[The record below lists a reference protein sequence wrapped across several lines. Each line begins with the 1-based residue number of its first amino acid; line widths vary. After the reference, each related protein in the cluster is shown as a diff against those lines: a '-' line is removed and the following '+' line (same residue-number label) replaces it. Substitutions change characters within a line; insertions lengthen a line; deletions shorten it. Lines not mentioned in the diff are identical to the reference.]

1 MIHVTN
7 SVLDGVAGPAGPQGI
22 PGPQGAASTVPG
34 PKGDTGATGPTPVI
48 PITSKIYVDFLRSD
62 SYTAV
67 GSREFPYKTLAA
79 AYTTA
84 SNIGSSSN
92 PITIVLLSSN
102 STPENVTF
110 SEGHIFL
117 TAENSSGTHAPLLF
131 TGSLTFQGPNTS
143 ISENHFAVSNIE
155 LVGVSG
161 TDVVTFSGSYP
172 QRLFLKDVWITA
184 NGAAHG
190 ITMTNTGG
198 GSTVHANDSKF
209 SHNGSGD
216 YHCVNATKGT
226 ASLDSIETSGVST
239 SVISVSGGAS
249 VNLTNSDLQSAG
261 SYCVEVYANSLLT
274 MANVKI
280 TTTATN
286 STGILLEQAGSVSFA
301 GLVTFNVP
309 AAGTGRAIDGVA
321 GSVLYYGPMF
331 FMPDGVGGTTNTKVN
346 PLITALPISTTMT
359 RA

>member
-7 SVLDGVAGPAGPQGI
+7 SILDGVAGPAGPQGI
-22 PGPQGAASTVPG
+22 PGPQGADSTVPG

-48 PITSKIYVDFLRSD
+48 PITSKIYVDFLRAD

-84 SNIGSSSN
+84 SSIGSSSN

-102 STPENVTF
+102 LTPENITF
-110 SEGHIFL
+110 SKGHIFL

-131 TGSLTFQGPNTS
+131 TGSLVFQGPNTS

-155 LVGVSG
+155 LIGVSG

-172 QRLFLKDVWITA
+172 QRLFLKDVWITV
-184 NGAAHG
+184 NGSAHG
-190 ITMTNTGG
+190 VTMTNTGG
-198 GSTVHANDSKF
+198 SSVHLDDCKF
-209 SHNGSGD
+209 THNGSGN
-216 YHCVNATKGT
+216 YYCVNVTKGT
-226 ASLDSIETSGVST
+226 ANIDNIETSSVST
-239 SVISVSGGAS
+239 GVISATGGGTA
-249 VNLTNSDLQSAG
+249 NIINSDLTSAG
-261 SYCVEVYANSLLT
+261 TNLAEVYANSAISF
-274 MANVKI
+274 ANVKI
-280 TTTATN
+280 TTTSPN
-286 STGILLEQAGSVSFA
+286 STGINLKQAGSVTLA

-331 FMPDGVGGTTNTKVN
+331 FLPDGIGGTTNTKVN